1 MGAIA
6 AYIAISFIIPFSAWT
21 LMNAEG
27 LYGSPIYMAVSAA
40 LMWMPAISAAIA
52 ARLAG
57 GRANAYSWKPEI
69 RGRAGSYLIAWIMP
83 IPISML
89 GAALYF
95 ILFPERL
102 DTGLIA
108 AMDIPFPD
116 PLIVPAMA
124 LITLPASLINMLFAL
139 GEEAGWRG
147 FLYPRIR
154 ERLGRSK
161 ALLITGMI
169 WGLWHTPINMAGY
182 NYGLGYPGYPWTGIA
197 AMCLFCTVTGIW
209 CAYLAD
215 STGSIWAPSLF
226 HGSINAI
233 GSIGLMF
240 LAPGSDMLL
249 GPGVSGMIP
258 AAASALPLIAIMK
271 IRGCRKQ

>member
-1 MGAIA
+1 
-6 AYIAISFIIPFSAWT
+6 
-21 LMNAEG
+21 
-27 LYGSPIYMAVSAA
+27 
-40 LMWMPAISAAIA
+40 
-52 ARLAG
+52 
-57 GRANAYSWKPEI
+57 
-69 RGRAGSYLIAWIMP
+69 
-83 IPISML
+83 
-89 GAALYF
+89 
-95 ILFPERL
+95 
-102 DTGLIA
+102 
-108 AMDIPFPD
+108 
-116 PLIVPAMA
+116 
-124 LITLPASLINMLFAL
+124 
-139 GEEAGWRG
+139 
-147 FLYPRIR
+147 
-154 ERLGRSK
+154 
-161 ALLITGMI
+161 MI